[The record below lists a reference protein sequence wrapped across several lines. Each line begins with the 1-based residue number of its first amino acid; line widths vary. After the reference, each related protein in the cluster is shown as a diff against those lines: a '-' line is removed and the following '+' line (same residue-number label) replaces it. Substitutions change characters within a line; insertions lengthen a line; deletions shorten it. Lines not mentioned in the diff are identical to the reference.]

1 MQRTTEGPQRCV
13 TLPTTPATRER
24 EVDHSEET
32 PCSPSKS
39 VAITLHRLSRT
50 TKRWRGFYTKAP
62 ARPSSSQQEEKVMP
76 HRHGMRREHPAAYHH
91 HTLCIQTRCP
101 RQQPPR
107 MQRET
112 IQAQWGF
119 AVQRPPLEAGRGR
132 SMGRVQGWAP
142 RTTVQTRT
150 QITTG
155 RDISGYIIPTTTCC
169 SRWPERRTA
178 EG

>member
-1 MQRTTEGPQRCV
+1 MCNPANNASDSREGGRPLRRNSVRTF
-13 TLPTTPATRER
+13 
-24 EVDHSEET
+24 EVRANNVARALSYHEALEKFLYKG
-32 PCSPSKS
+32 PSKT
-39 VAITLHRLSRT
+39 IILT
-50 TKRWRGFYTKAP
+50 TRG
-62 ARPSSSQQEEKVMP
+62 EKVKP
-76 HRHGMRREHPAAYHH
+76 HRHVTRRQHPAACHY

-132 SMGRVQGWAP
+132 SVGRVQGWTP
-142 RTTVQTRT
+142 RTAVQTRT